1 MKSHINH
8 QSLENSHKVSK
19 QWLLG
24 FIESAAVFSIII
36 KKSKNTLGQQIVA
49 DFTIKLPGSEVGI
62 LEKIKEVLQ
71 AGNIYYRNKET
82 KDEAM
87 LKATKLEEVKNIAN
101 VFKPTDFLSATKGK
115 KFELWS
121 QCIHLIESKQH
132 LTKEGILEIALLRD
146 LLNRNK
152 KQWNKKKYCHVRLE
166 IDPCHVY
173 QKENRLPETCQLCF
187 KGHLKEVAQ

>member
-1 MKSHINH
+1 MKSHIDH

-82 KDEAM
+82 KDEAI
-87 LKATKLEEVKNIAN
+87 LKATKLEEVKNI
-101 VFKPTDFLSATKGK
+101 VTLFKPTDFLSETKRR
-115 KFELWS
+115 KFETWS
-121 QCIHLIESKQH
+121 ECIAIIEKKQH
-132 LTKEGILEIALLRD
+132 LTKEGFLKIALLRD
-146 LLNRNK
+146 VLNYKK

-166 IDPCHVY
+166 IDPCHIY

-187 KGHLKEVAQ
+187 KGHIKEVVQ

>member
-1 MKSHINH
+1 MNSI
-8 QSLENSHKVSK
+8 QSQQTLQKGQKVSK

-36 KKSKNTLGQQIVA
+36 KKSKNTLGQQVVA

-62 LEKIKEVLQ
+62 LEKIQQVLQ

-87 LKATKLEEVKNIAN
+87 LKATKLEEVKKIINL
-101 VFKPTDFLSATKGK
+101 FKPTDFLSETKRK

-121 QCIHLIESKQH
+121 QCIYLIENKQH

-146 LLNRNK
+146 LLNRSKN
-152 KQWNKKKYCHVRLE
+152 QWNKKKYCHVRLE

-173 QKENRLPETCQLCF
+173 QKEKKLPETCQLCF
-187 KGHLKEVAQ
+187 KGHLKEATQ

>member
-1 MKSHINH
+1 MKSHSSL
-8 QSLENSHKVSK
+8 QSLQKGQKVSK

-36 KKSKNTLGQQIVA
+36 KKSKNTLGQQVVA

-62 LEKIKEVLQ
+62 LEKIQQVLQ

-87 LKATKLEEVKNIAN
+87 LKATKLEEVKKIINL
-101 VFKPTDFLSATKGK
+101 FKPTDFLSETKRK

-121 QCIHLIESKQH
+121 QCIHLIENKQH

-146 LLNRNK
+146 LLNRSKN
-152 KQWNKKKYCHVRLE
+152 QWNKKKYCHVRLE

-173 QKENRLPETCQLCF
+173 QKEKKLPETCQLCF
-187 KGHLKEVAQ
+187 KGHLKEATQ